1 MRPTGLR
8 RPAGAPQVTITTAL
22 TVAGTMVL
30 QSGGKTGRR
39 VDSRKRAQ
47 QLTVEQ
53 ICALA
58 GGPCYYTGRGMR
70 DSFSKIVSPSSK
82 AVRVKAER
90 ESIPIYQ
97 FDHKERKD
105 EVANQMRRLSPNR
118 KRGLSGLGTSGALR
132 YAPTHERGIETS
144 KAPI

>member
-1 MRPTGLR
+1 
-8 RPAGAPQVTITTAL
+8 
-22 TVAGTMVL
+22 
-30 QSGGKTGRR
+30 
-39 VDSRKRAQ
+39 
-47 QLTVEQ
+47 
-53 ICALA
+53 
-58 GGPCYYTGRGMR
+58 MR

-90 ESIPIYQ
+90 RKMIPIYQ

>member
-1 MRPTGLR
+1 
-8 RPAGAPQVTITTAL
+8 
-22 TVAGTMVL
+22 
-30 QSGGKTGRR
+30 
-39 VDSRKRAQ
+39 
-47 QLTVEQ
+47 
-53 ICALA
+53 
-58 GGPCYYTGRGMR
+58 MR

-118 KRGLSGLGTSGALR
+118 KRGLSGLRAL
-132 YAPTHERGIETS
+132 APR
-144 KAPI
+144 AP